1 MSFVSLP
8 IVVAGLGTGAL
19 YATSALALSITY
31 RVARVLNLA
40 QGSVALLA
48 ATVAAR
54 LDGLPRPVSISVA
67 LAAAALAG
75 LGLELSTR
83 SADPLA
89 RLTAVTGWL
98 LVLSGVL
105 GFGVFIDAIPLYAL
119 GHGTVRIGGTAIG
132 YDTALLIMLAIV
144 VPVALERWLAT
155 TRRGA
160 LVTAV
165 ADAPESAAALG
176 LDVLGVRRSVWVLS
190 QVAVGLVGVL
200 AAPTQGL
207 EPITALVLLSG
218 GLAAALIGGIDR
230 LAGPVAVGFAL
241 GVAGAVLGGQVAPAF
256 VDALIVSVVIV
267 ALAARRAV
275 GGGLAEARV

>member
-1 MSFVSLP
+1 MSIVSLP
-8 IVVAGLGTGAL
+8 IVIAGLGTGAL
-19 YATSALALSITY
+19 YATSALALSVTY

-54 LDGLPRPVSISVA
+54 LGDAPRPVSIGAA
-67 LAAAALAG
+67 LAVAAIAG

-83 SADPLA
+83 SPDPLA

-98 LVLSGVL
+98 LGLSGVL
-105 GFGVFIDAIPLYAL
+105 GFGAFSGLTPLYAL
-119 GHGTVRIGGTAIG
+119 GHGTVRVGGTAIG
-132 YDTALLIMLAIV
+132 YDTALLIALAVV
-144 VPVALERWLAT
+144 VPVTLERWLAS
-155 TRRGA
+155 TRKGA
-160 LVTAV
+160 LVIAV

-176 LDVLGVRRSVWVLS
+176 LDVIGIRRWVWLAT
-190 QVAVGLVGVL
+190 QVGVGLVGIL

-230 LAGPVAVGFAL
+230 LAGPVLVGFAL
-241 GVAGAVLGGQVAPAF
+241 GVAGAVLGGHVAPAF
-256 VDALIVSVVIV
+256 VDAVIVSVVVV
-267 ALAARRAV
+267 ALALRRTV
-275 GGGLAEARV
+275 GGGLTEARV

>member
-1 MSFVSLP
+1 MSWVSLP
-8 IVVAGLGTGAL
+8 IVIAGLGTGAL
-19 YATSALALSITY
+19 YATSALALSVTY

-48 ATVAAR
+48 AVVAAR
-54 LDGLPRPVSISVA
+54 LDFLPAPIAIVLA
-67 LAAAALAG
+67 LAVAAIAG

-83 SADPLA
+83 SVDPLA

-105 GFGVFIDAIPLYAL
+105 TFDAFRDLVPLYAL
-119 GHGTVRIGGTAIG
+119 GHGTVRVGGTALG
-132 YDTALLIMLAIV
+132 YDTAVLIVLA
-144 VPVALERWLAT
+144 VATPLVLGRWLAS
-155 TRRGA
+155 TRQGA
-160 LVTAV
+160 LVIAV

-176 LDVLGVRRSVWVLS
+176 LDVGGVRRLVWILT
-190 QVAVGLVGVL
+190 QAGVGLIGIL

-230 LAGPVAVGFAL
+230 LAGPVVVGFSL
-241 GVAGAVLGGQVAPAF
+241 GIVAAVLGGHVAPAF
-256 VDALIVSVVIV
+256 VDAVIVSVVVV
-267 ALAARRAV
+267 ALTLRRTV
-275 GGGLAEARV
+275 GGGLTEARV